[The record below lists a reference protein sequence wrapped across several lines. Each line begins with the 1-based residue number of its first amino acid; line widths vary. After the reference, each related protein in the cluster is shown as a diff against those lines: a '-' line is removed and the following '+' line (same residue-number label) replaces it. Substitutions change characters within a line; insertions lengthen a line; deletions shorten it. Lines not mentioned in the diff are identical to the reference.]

1 MAKAAR
7 ERLARLLAGEE
18 AGAFSAQLSVP
29 SDALHLEVDGV
40 GHVRLP
46 VRPTQAKKLCAVAR
60 PAHFGH
66 REETIL
72 DPAVRDTWEI
82 SPDLV
87 SLGGPSWAPAL
98 EGALTE
104 LAGELGIPA
113 GNRLEAE
120 LHALLVYGPGQ
131 FFVPHQD
138 TEKNDAMIGT
148 VTVSLPSS
156 HTGGEFIVEHGGQS
170 VTYRSSRD
178 SLSLVAFYADC
189 LHQVTPVRTGYRVA
203 LTFNLLM
210 RGTRATG
217 TADGPVPELAAC
229 LVEHFSSP
237 EQVRYGSSEPP
248 KRLVY
253 LLDHKYTERGLRWD
267 KLKGADAER
276 ATLLRA
282 ATDKADCEAVLALA
296 EIKETWDTEARKI
309 TYLIDSSLTLDW
321 WASPSGGEAISLYIR
336 DAEICAS
343 TPTAELKP
351 YQSEYTGYMGNWGG
365 TKDRWYRRAAIV
377 MWTRERSFAAHAEA
391 SGLWAL
397 DELRRLADAGDLA
410 AARAAASSVELFWAA
425 SVSAQPRAFEQ
436 SLNVAVVLDA
446 PQTAMMLLRPFC
458 VEMLTPAHAGAL
470 QALAGHYG
478 PEWMGGML
486 AVWFGERSRAYHD
499 AELRRP
505 QWLASLPGLC
515 EALGNTGDVTRGLLT
530 GSWRWLSDQIRS
542 WLGYPAVSTREEYLG
557 KLGNPLAGLLEAT
570 AVAGETGLR
579 DEILGFLRERGDELR
594 ALLVSALRSA
604 TELSPA
610 DRPVSGLDTLAS
622 LCASHLGE
630 LIARPVRAEDDWAI
644 TWRDT
649 CGCELCITFGEFLGD
664 GSRRTLEWPLAEVR
678 RKHIRQSIRAAEL
691 PVRHQT
697 LRAGSPYTLI
707 LTKTDAL
714 FERERKAR
722 QRAITDLAWLN
733 EGWPAAD

>member
-1 MAKAAR
+1 M
-7 ERLARLLAGEE
+7 
-18 AGAFSAQLSVP
+18 
-29 SDALHLEVDGV
+29 
-40 GHVRLP
+40 
-46 VRPTQAKKLCAVAR
+46 
-60 PAHFGH
+60 
-66 REETIL
+66 
-72 DPAVRDTWEI
+72 
-82 SPDLV
+82 
-87 SLGGPSWAPAL
+87 
-98 EGALTE
+98 
-104 LAGELGIPA
+104 
-113 GNRLEAE
+113 
-120 LHALLVYGPGQ
+120 
-131 FFVPHQD
+131 
-138 TEKNDAMIGT
+138 
-148 VTVSLPSS
+148 
-156 HTGGEFIVEHGGQS
+156 
-170 VTYRSSRD
+170 
-178 SLSLVAFYADC
+178 
-189 LHQVTPVRTGYRVA
+189 
-203 LTFNLLM
+203 
-210 RGTRATG
+210 
-217 TADGPVPELAAC
+217 
-229 LVEHFSSP
+229 
-237 EQVRYGSSEPP
+237 
-248 KRLVY
+248 
-253 LLDHKYTERGLRWD
+253 
-267 KLKGADAER
+267 
-276 ATLLRA
+276 
-282 ATDKADCEAVLALA
+282 LALA

-343 TPTAELKP
+343 TPTADLKP

-377 MWTRERSFAAHAEA
+377 TWTRERSFAAQAEA

-410 AARAAASSVELFWAA
+410 AARAAASSVEPFWAA

-446 PQTAMMLLRPFC
+446 PQTATMLLRPFC
-458 VEMLTPAHAGAL
+458 VEMLTPGHAGAL

-505 QWLASLPGLC
+505 EWLASLPSLC

-542 WLGYPAVSTREEYLG
+542 WLGYSAVSTREEYLG
-557 KLGNPLAGLLEAT
+557 KLGKPLAGLLEAT

-594 ALLVSALRSA
+594 ALLVSALRGA

-610 DRPVSGLDTLAS
+610 DLSASGLDTLAS
-622 LCASHLGE
+622 LCASRLGE
-630 LIARPVRAEDDWAI
+630 LIARPVRAEDDWSI

-649 CGCELCITFGEFLGD
+649 CGCELCIPFGEFLGD
-664 GSRRTLEWPLAEVR
+664 GSRRTLEWPLAEAR
-678 RKHIRQSIRAAEL
+678 RKHIRQLIRAAEL

-733 EGWPAAD
+733 ESWPAAG

>member
-1 MAKAAR
+1 
-7 ERLARLLAGEE
+7 
-18 AGAFSAQLSVP
+18 
-29 SDALHLEVDGV
+29 
-40 GHVRLP
+40 
-46 VRPTQAKKLCAVAR
+46 
-60 PAHFGH
+60 
-66 REETIL
+66 
-72 DPAVRDTWEI
+72 
-82 SPDLV
+82 
-87 SLGGPSWAPAL
+87 
-98 EGALTE
+98 
-104 LAGELGIPA
+104 
-113 GNRLEAE
+113 
-120 LHALLVYGPGQ
+120 
-131 FFVPHQD
+131 
-138 TEKNDAMIGT
+138 
-148 VTVSLPSS
+148 
-156 HTGGEFIVEHGGQS
+156 
-170 VTYRSSRD
+170 
-178 SLSLVAFYADC
+178 
-189 LHQVTPVRTGYRVA
+189 
-203 LTFNLLM
+203 
-210 RGTRATG
+210 
-217 TADGPVPELAAC
+217 
-229 LVEHFSSP
+229 
-237 EQVRYGSSEPP
+237 
-248 KRLVY
+248 
-253 LLDHKYTERGLRWD
+253 
-267 KLKGADAER
+267 
-276 ATLLRA
+276 
-282 ATDKADCEAVLALA
+282 
-296 EIKETWDTEARKI
+296 
-309 TYLIDSSLTLDW
+309 
-321 WASPSGGEAISLYIR
+321 
-336 DAEICAS
+336 
-343 TPTAELKP
+343 
-351 YQSEYTGYMGNWGG
+351 MGNWGG

-377 MWTRERSFAAHAEA
+377 MWTRERSFAAQAEA

-410 AARAAASSVELFWAA
+410 AARAAASSVEPFWAA

-446 PQTAMMLLRPFC
+446 PQTATMLLRPFC
-458 VEMLTPAHAGAL
+458 VEMLTPDHAGAL

-622 LCASHLGE
+622 LCASRLGE

-733 EGWPAAD
+733 ESWPAAG

>member
-40 GHVRLP
+40 GQVRLP
-46 VRPTQAKKLCAVAR
+46 VRPAQAKKLCGVAR

-87 SLGGPSWAPAL
+87 SLGGPSWASAL
-98 EGALTE
+98 EGALSE
-104 LAGELGIPA
+104 LADDLGVPS
-113 GNRLEAE
+113 GSRLEAE

-131 FFVPHQD
+131 FFVPHAD

-148 VTVSLPSS
+148 LTVTLPSS

-170 VTYRSSRD
+170 LTYRSSRD

-210 RGTRATG
+210 RGTPATG
-217 TADGPVPELAAC
+217 TADGPVPELAGC
-229 LVEHFSSP
+229 LAEHFSSP
-237 EQVRYGSSEPP
+237 EQVRYGTSEPP

-282 ATDKADCEAVLALA
+282 AADQADCEAVLALA
-296 EIKETWDTEARKI
+296 EIQETWDTEARKI

-321 WASPSGGEAISLYIR
+321 WATPSGGEAISLHAR

-377 MWTRERSFAAHAEA
+377 MWTRERSFAAQAEA

-397 DELRRLADAGDLA
+397 NELRRLADAGDLA
-410 AARAAASSVELFWAA
+410 AARAAASSVESFWAA
-425 SVSAQPRAFEQ
+425 SVSAQPRAFERT
-436 SLNVAVVLDA
+436 LDVAVVLDA
-446 PQTAMMLLRPFC
+446 PQTAAMLLGPFR
-458 VEMLTPAHAGAL
+458 VEMLTPDHAGAL
-470 QALAGHYG
+470 QALGGHYG
-478 PEWMGGML
+478 REWMGEML
-486 AVWFGERSRAYHD
+486 AVWFGERSRAYHE
-499 AELRRP
+499 AEVRRP
-505 QWLASLPGLC
+505 EWLASLPGLC
-515 EALGNTGDVTRGLLT
+515 EAVGGKDDVTRGLLT
-530 GSWRWLSDQIRS
+530 GSWNWLSGQIRS
-542 WLGYPAVSTREEYLG
+542 WLGYSAASAREEYLG
-557 KLGNPLAGLLEAT
+557 KLGAPLARLLAAT

-579 DEILGFLRERGDELR
+579 DEILGFLHEQGDELR
-594 ALLVSALRSA
+594 VLLVSALRSA
-604 TELSPA
+604 TGLSPA
-610 DRPVSGLDTLAS
+610 DLSASGLHTLAS
-622 LCASHLGE
+622 LCASRLGQ
-630 LIARPVRAEDDWAI
+630 LIARPERVEDDWAI
-644 TWRDT
+644 TWRAT
-649 CGCELCITFGEFLGD
+649 CGCELCVTFGEFLGD
-664 GSRRTLEWPLAEVR
+664 GSRRTLEWPLAEAR
-678 RKHIRQSIRAAEL
+678 RKHIQQSIRAAEL
-691 PVRHQT
+691 PVRHQIV
-697 LRAGSPYTLI
+697 RAGSPYTLV
-707 LTKTDAL
+707 LAKTDAL

-722 QRAITDLAWLN
+722 KRAVTDLAWLH
-733 EGWPAAD
+733 ESWPAAD

>member
-18 AGAFSAQLSVP
+18 AVAFSAQLSVP
-29 SDALHLEVDGV
+29 SDTLHLEVDGV
-40 GHVRLP
+40 GQVRLP
-46 VRPTQAKKLCAVAR
+46 VRPAQAKKLCGVAR

-87 SLGGPSWAPAL
+87 SQGGPSWAPAL

-104 LAGELGIPA
+104 LADELGVPA

-148 VTVSLPSS
+148 LTVTLPSS

-189 LHQVTPVRTGYRVA
+189 LHQVTPVRTGYRVV

-210 RGTRATG
+210 RGTPAAG
-217 TADGPVPELAAC
+217 SAVGPVPELAGC
-229 LVEHFSSP
+229 LAEHFCSP

-253 LLDHKYTERGLRWD
+253 LLDHSYTERGLRWD

-276 ATLLRA
+276 AMLLRA
-282 ATDKADCEAVLALA
+282 AADKADCEAGLALA

-321 WASPSGGEAISLYIR
+321 WTSPSGGEAISLPIR

-377 MWTRERSFAAHAEA
+377 MWTRERSFAAQAEA

-410 AARAAASSVELFWAA
+410 AARAAASSVESFWAA
-425 SVSAQPRAFEQ
+425 SVSAQPRALEQ
-436 SLNVAVVLDA
+436 SLSVAVVLDA
-446 PQTAMMLLRPFC
+446 PQTATMLLRPFC
-458 VEMLTPAHAGAL
+458 VEMLTPDHAGAL
-470 QALAGHYG
+470 LALAGHYG

-505 QWLASLPGLC
+505 EWLASLPGLS
-515 EALGNTGDVTRGLLT
+515 EALGNTGGVTRGLLT

-542 WLGYPAVSTREEYLG
+542 WLGYSAVSTREEYLG

-579 DEILGFLRERGDELR
+579 DEILGFLRERGGELR

-610 DRPVSGLDTLAS
+610 DRPASGLDTLAS
-622 LCASHLGE
+622 LCASRLGE

-649 CGCELCITFGEFLGD
+649 CGCELCIPFGEFLGE
-664 GSRRTLEWPLAEVR
+664 GPRRTLEGPLAEAR
-678 RKHIRQSIRAAEL
+678 RKHFRQSLRAAEL

-722 QRAITDLAWLN
+722 QRAITDLAWLT
-733 EGWPAAD
+733 ESWPAAG

>member
-7 ERLARLLAGEE
+7 ERLARLLAGED
-18 AGAFSAQLSVP
+18 AGAFSAQLSVA
-29 SDALHLEVDGV
+29 SDALRLEVDGV
-40 GHVRLP
+40 GQVRLP
-46 VRPTQAKKLCAVAR
+46 VRPAQSKKLCEVAR

-98 EGALTE
+98 ERALSE
-104 LAGELGIPA
+104 LADELGVA
-113 GNRLEAE
+113 VGNRLEAE

-131 FFVPHQD
+131 FFAPHQD

-148 VTVSLPSS
+148 LTVILPSS

-203 LTFNLLM
+203 LTFNLLL
-210 RGTRATG
+210 RGTPATG
-217 TADGPVPELAAC
+217 SAGGPVPELAGC
-229 LVEHFSSP
+229 LVEHFSLP
-237 EQVRYGSSEPP
+237 EQVRYGSAEPP

-282 ATDKADCEAVLALA
+282 AADQADCEAVLALA

-321 WASPSGGEAISLYIR
+321 WTSPSGGEAISLHVR
-336 DAEICAS
+336 DAETCAS

-377 MWTRERSFAAHAEA
+377 MWTRERSFAAQAEA

-397 DELRRLADAGDLA
+397 DELRRLADAGELA
-410 AARAAASSVELFWAA
+410 AARAAAASVESFWAA
-425 SVSAQPRAFEQ
+425 SVSAQSRAFEQ
-436 SLNVAVVLDA
+436 TLNVAVVLDA
-446 PQTAMMLLRPFC
+446 PQTATMLLRPFR
-458 VEMLTPAHAGAL
+458 VEMLTPDRAAAF

-478 PEWMGGML
+478 PEWTGGML

-499 AELRRP
+499 AELQRP
-505 QWLASLPGLC
+505 EWLVSLPGLC
-515 EALGNTGDVTRGLLT
+515 EALGDKDDVTRGLLT
-530 GSWRWLSDQIRS
+530 GSWRWLSGQIRS
-542 WLGYPAVSTREEYLG
+542 WLGYSAASTREEHLG
-557 KLGNPLAGLLEAT
+557 KLGHPLAGLLAAT
-570 AVAGETGLR
+570 AVAGQTGLR
-579 DEILGFLRERGDELR
+579 DEILGFLHEHGDQLR

-604 TELSPA
+604 TKLSAA
-610 DRPVSGLDTLAS
+610 DRSASGLDTLAS
-622 LCASHLGE
+622 LCASRLGE
-630 LIARPVRAEDDWAI
+630 LIARPARAEDDWAI

-649 CGCELCITFGEFLGD
+649 CGCELCVTFGGFLGD
-664 GSRRTLEWPLAEVR
+664 GSRRTLEWPLAEAR
-678 RKHIRQSIRAAEL
+678 RKHIRQSIRSAEL
-691 PVRHQT
+691 PVRHEIF
-697 LRAGSPYTLI
+697 RAGSPYSLM
-707 LTKTDAL
+707 LTKTDVL

-722 QRAITDLAWLN
+722 KRAVADLAWLH
-733 EGWPAAD
+733 ESWPAAG